1 MSTVTNREIFF
12 HQYIRRGR
20 RNEKRGVVVVKINPI
35 TGVANIGW
43 SLCSGNDQYDRT
55 VGFDIALA
63 RMNLVSMNPKNPDDQ
78 QRVVDLMPHSV
89 YKMWLE
95 GGVFNRIMMCLENYG
110 TRVSMDNY
118 GNGYSHFN
126 NNSGTSS
133 VAGEEDN
140 ADHEVAASANDNY
153 YRQPFEENDYDG
165 YAEQ

>member
-1 MSTVTNREIFF
+1 MSTNNEIFF

-20 RNEKRGVVVVKINPI
+20 RNQKRGVIVVKVNPI
-35 TGVANIGW
+35 TGVANVGW
-43 SLCSGNDQYDRT
+43 SLCSGNDNYDRT

-110 TRVSMDNY
+110 SRVPVDNY
-118 GNGYSHFN
+118 VSGYSRFSD
-126 NNSGTSS
+126 SGPLN
-133 VAGEEDN
+133 VIEDD
-140 ADHEVAASANDNY
+140 ADHEVSSSTNDNY
-153 YRQPFEENDYDG
+153 YRQPFAENDYRG
-165 YAEQ
+165 YSEQ